1 MHHYAVNCLR
11 IENLL
16 CEKQNGTVMIKNT
29 KKWSLRGKKV
39 LAAEGQGRHRDAD
52 AFMLYKFSKPS

>member
-1 MHHYAVNCLR
+1 MHRYAMNCLG
-11 IENLL
+11 IEDLL
-16 CEKQNGTVMIKNT
+16 CEEQDGTVMIKNT

-52 AFMLYKFSKPS
+52 TFMLYKFSKPS